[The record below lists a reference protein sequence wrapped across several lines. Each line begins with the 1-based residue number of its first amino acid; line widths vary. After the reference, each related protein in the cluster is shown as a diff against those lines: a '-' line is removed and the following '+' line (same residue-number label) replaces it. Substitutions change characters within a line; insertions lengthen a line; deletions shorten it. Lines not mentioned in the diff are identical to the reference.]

1 MTAPSSR
8 ERIVLRPIEEEM
20 KQSFI
25 NYSMSVIV
33 SRALPDVRD
42 GLKPVH
48 RRILYAMNELGLV
61 PGRGYKKS
69 ATVVGD
75 VLGKYHPHGDSSV
88 YDALVRMVQ
97 DFSLRYPLVDG
108 QGNFGSVDG
117 DPAAAYRYTEAR
129 MTRVAVEMLDDIEK
143 ETVDY
148 QPNFDDRLQEPTVLP
163 SRIPN
168 LLVNGS
174 SGIAV
179 GMATNIPPHN
189 LREVAKAIELLVD
202 NPDATVADLCK
213 HITGPDF
220 PTGGYIYGV
229 AGIREAYETG
239 RGRVIMR
246 ARVQVEEKESSG
258 KSAIVITELPY
269 QVNKARL
276 AEDIAHLAADKK
288 IEGITAVRDESDR
301 DGMRLVVEL
310 RRDSI
315 PNVVLNQLYK
325 HTTMQSTFG
334 VINLALVRG
343 QPKVMNLKEL
353 LHHYIT
359 HRHEIIVKRT
369 EFDLGAAEARE
380 HILEGLKI
388 AVDNIDEV
396 IQIIRSSA
404 DTPEA
409 DARLRA
415 RFGFSEKQ
423 ADAILNMRLAK
434 LTGLEIEKLEAE
446 LAEVRAIIADLRG
459 ILGSKDRRMQI
470 LKEEMRE
477 VAKAYGD
484 ERRTEIIPDEADF
497 SVEDLIA
504 EEDMVITVSHTGYI
518 KRIPVSTYRRQR
530 RGGRG
535 LTGAT
540 TKEED
545 WIEHLFI
552 ASTHDYLMFF
562 SDRGQVYW
570 LKVHEI
576 PQGGRAARG
585 KPVVQC
591 IAIGDRERVAALVPV
606 RKFTDDRYLMFAT
619 RNGTVKKTVLSA
631 YGNVRATGI
640 NAINIDSADE
650 LIDVQIT
657 EGNNDIVLGTRDAMS
672 IRFQESDTR
681 EMGRATGGV
690 KGIDLSKGDAV
701 IGMVVV
707 RRDAKILVISE
718 NGFGKQ
724 SELAEYRVQT
734 RGGKGIITMDKTDK
748 TGSLVALKEV
758 IPDDEL
764 MLITRNGIIIR
775 TPVKDIRTTH
785 RNAQG
790 VKVMNLDGGDAVMDV
805 ARVVKEDDDAL
816 EAADEAGGDAAPE
829 PGTA

>member
-1 MTAPSSR
+1 MTAPNSR

-97 DFSLRYPLVDG
+97 EFSLRYPLVDG

-117 DPAAAYRYTEAR
+117 DPPAAYRYTEAR
-129 MTRVAVEMLDDIEK
+129 MTRVAVMMLDDIDK

-148 QPNFDDRLQEPTVLP
+148 QSNFDDRLQEPTVLP
-163 SRIPN
+163 SRLPN

-189 LREVAKAIELLVD
+189 LREVAKAIEHLVD
-202 NPDATVADLCK
+202 HPDATVADLCK
-213 HITGPDF
+213 YIKGPDF

-229 AGIREAYETG
+229 AGIREAYATG

-246 ARVQVEEKESSG
+246 ARVRVEEKESSG
-258 KSAIVITELPY
+258 KSAIVVTELPY

-276 AEDIAHLAADKK
+276 AEDIAHLAAEKK

-310 RRDSI
+310 KRDMI
-315 PNVVLNQLYK
+315 PNVVINQLYK
-325 HTTMQSTFG
+325 HTAMQSTFG
-334 VINLALVRG
+334 VINLALVNG
-343 QPKVMNLKEL
+343 QPKVMDLKEL
-353 LHHYIT
+353 LRHYVD
-359 HRHEIIVKRT
+359 HRHDIIVRRT
-369 EFDLGAAEARE
+369 TFDLAAAEARE
-380 HILEGLKI
+380 HILEGLKV

-396 IQIIRSSA
+396 IAIIRGSA

-409 DARLRA
+409 DRRLRE

-423 ADAILNMRLAK
+423 SDAILNMRLAK
-434 LTGLEIEKLEAE
+434 LTGLEIDKLEAE
-446 LAEVRAIIADLRG
+446 LAEVRAIIAELRA
-459 ILGSKDRRMQI
+459 ILGSVEKRMAI

-477 VAKAYGD
+477 VAKIFGD
-484 ERRTEIIPDEADF
+484 DRRTEIIPDEGEF

-504 EEDMVITVSHTGYI
+504 EEDMVITISHSGYI

-562 SDRGQVYW
+562 SDRGRVYW

-585 KPVVQC
+585 KPVVHC
-591 IAIGDRERVAALVPV
+591 IAIGEKERIAALVPV
-606 RKFTDDRYLMFAT
+606 RQFTDDRYLMFAT

-631 YGNVRATGI
+631 YGNVRSTGI
-640 NAINIDSADE
+640 NAINIGDDDE

-657 EGNNDIVLGTRDAMS
+657 DGNNDVVLATRDAMS
-672 IRFQESDTR
+672 IRFHESDAR
-681 EMGRATGGV
+681 EMGRATSGV
-690 KGIDLSKGDAV
+690 KGIDLATDDAV

-707 RRDAKILVISE
+707 RRDAKLLVISE

-724 SELAEYRVQT
+724 SEVSEYRVQS
-734 RGGKGIITMDKTDK
+734 RGGKGIITMDKTAK
-748 TGSLVALKEV
+748 TGALVALKEV

-790 VKVMNLDGGDAVMDV
+790 VKVMNLDEGDAVMDV
-805 ARVVKEDDDAL
+805 ARVVREDDDGNGDADGA
-816 EAADEAGGDAAPE
+816 ESAPDPADEA
-829 PGTA
+829 